1 MTEEESQPKKSL
13 VCDDLIVPKET
24 EDETE
29 KIKEVINKVVSVE
42 LSVNKTENIKTY
54 VVKKQHSE
62 KQPIDS
68 EKPTNKMILVKM
80 SPTSIPNKSKK
91 NKIKTKTSEVQDDD
105 SSPAKMKREVKQLQ
119 QSMDNSKILT
129 EYINDSET
137 RKSRRQSK
145 FDDSESTF
153 SRSRSVSVSES
164 LQDDE
169 GKKRSNMRSHNSDF
183 LQKQQKFLNRIQ
195 SSQDSDGVFNSE
207 DESID
212 SKSTDTEKTGM
223 HKKPIHPAPK
233 EGSDPF
239 CWRCHLNG
247 PEMIACCS
255 CPRSFHL
262 KCLKVKSVKT
272 DWTCLECENVATC
285 LTSPK

>member
-91 NKIKTKTSEVQDDD
+91 NKIKIKTSEVQGDD